1 MNNFVTCF
9 LYAQVGHTFHW
20 TLVIHCH
27 HGILVT
33 ERKSIMAKRQRHHLT
48 DEEKAELL
56 SNPYTARI
64 TDCKVVFTLAFK
76 QLVMEN
82 INTPGMTARK
92 LFQMAGY
99 SDSLF
104 SNHVRRYTIASIR
117 KEASS
122 EKGLQEPSKGSP
134 VPVKKK
140 HTETEF
146 RELQE
151 RVLILEQQVS
161 FLKKSQLLKKQDHF
175 GPSGNT
181 D

>member
-1 MNNFVTCF
+1 
-9 LYAQVGHTFHW
+9 
-20 TLVIHCH
+20 
-27 HGILVT
+27 
-33 ERKSIMAKRQRHHLT
+33 MAKRQRHHLT

-99 SDSLF
+99 SDNLF
-104 SNHVRRYTIASIR
+104 SNHVRRYAIASIR

-134 VPVKKK
+134 TPVKKK